1 MSIFDGLSRPMRAAG
16 LGLLAVAVVA
26 AVIGGVTLVGNGSP
40 SDERAEPTA
49 SQTST
54 SETDG
59 RQGSP
64 SESQDDTEPS
74 SPAPSSPS
82 APSSAPASPSQSG
95 EPSRPPQGEQG
106 DDKPASVKSVAVR
119 VYNNSTI
126 KGLAQDAAGD
136 FTAQGWN
143 VVETANYSAGVIPT
157 TTVYFRQGTDEEQA
171 ARELADKFGM
181 RVEPRFEG
189 IAESSPGV
197 IVIVTKDFEGTNR
210 GK

>member
-54 SETDG
+54 SGTDG

-64 SESQDDTEPS
+64 SESQGAPPEPS
-74 SPAPSSPS
+74 ESSQPS
-82 APSSAPASPSQSG
+82 APSSAPASPSPSG
-95 EPSRPPQGEQG
+95 EPSRPPQGEPG
-106 DDKPASVKSVAVR
+106 EDKPASVKSVAVR

-126 KGLAQDAAGD
+126 KGLAHDAAGD

-157 TTVYFRQGTDEEQA
+157 TTVYFRQGTDEERA
-171 ARELADKFGM
+171 ARELADQFGM

-189 IAESSPGV
+189 IAKSSPGL